1 MLTKGVYD
9 YLSENMDRKLKAYSG
24 IVHKQEIFQG
34 KDGTV
39 HRNYYEFLE
48 QDQELEEKKLKIE
61 RQSDLSS
68 KIVSAWHSS
77 KSKEISQNPEKFYK
91 SDS

>member
-48 QDQELEEKKLKIE
+48 QDQELEEKKLK
-61 RQSDLSS
+61 
-68 KIVSAWHSS
+68 
-77 KSKEISQNPEKFYK
+77 
-91 SDS
+91 